1 MLNTIIFYIA
11 GFKLGMISAD
21 FAAADGLG
29 YAWLLWPAV
38 LLGLGLGLGL
48 GLRLAAVARG
58 AVGVRVRVR
67 VRATLG
73 CCGPR
78 CSS

>member
-38 LLGLGLGLGL
+38 LLTRGL
-48 GLRLAAVARG
+48 
-58 AVGVRVRVR
+58 
-67 VRATLG
+67 T
-73 CCGPR
+73 
-78 CSS
+78 SSPHISHRT